1 MDLMSELSDSISE
14 VKNGKAPQKAK
25 AASPKAQ
32 EKKPDIAAKEAASGE
47 KPTEKQPWEL
57 DSVSE
62 KEEPTTEEAPSEE
75 KVPDDVRTPEAKAR
89 WTELK
94 KSQNELNKLKPEY
107 EALKEEV
114 EKLRATPEKVPEEV
128 ENELKELRQFRA
140 AYKVEESPEFK
151 QYVTEPWTEQVTA
164 IQEVAEF
171 AGIDVDALLK
181 ATDEPN
187 TLRRAQAIKAALA
200 ESTEDVDSHAIEIVM
215 RAADKL
221 HKEVYPNQAQL
232 KAQALEIQNAFKGK
246 EELENSKKAQEIEQ
260 KFSAS
265 AEQMYTTLESK
276 LKATGL
282 FNNKELAERVKAA
295 KPYDISEKPM
305 EAAYQAQASAL
316 LPGFITKYNEVVSEL
331 KTVKAALAARGK
343 AVASPSDNSEA
354 PKSTSSEYD
363 GGANLEDELRAV
375 TRRR

>member
-1 MDLMSELSDSISE
+1 MSELSDSISE

-25 AASPKAQ
+25 ASPKAQ
-32 EKKPDIAAKEAASGE
+32 EKKPEIAAKEAASGE
-47 KPTEKQPWEL
+47 KAPEKQPWEVEA
-57 DSVSE
+57 VSG
-62 KEEPTTEEAPSEE
+62 KEDPTTEEAPTEE
-75 KVPDDVRTPEAKAR
+75 KVPEDVKTPEAKAR

-94 KSQNELNKLKPEY
+94 KSQSELNKLKPEY

-114 EKLRATPEKVPEEV
+114 EKLRATPEKVPAEV
-128 ENELKELRQFRA
+128 ETELNELRQFRA

-151 QYVTEPWTEQVTA
+151 QYVTEPWNEQVTA

-246 EELENSKKAQEIEQ
+246 EELEKSQKAQEIEQ

-295 KPYDISEKPM
+295 KPYDISEQPM

-316 LPGFITKYNEVVSEL
+316 LPGFITKYNEVVAEL
-331 KTVKAALAARGK
+331 KTVKASLAARGK
-343 AVASPSDNSEA
+343 AVASPSDSSEA
-354 PKSTSSEYD
+354 PKSTSNEYD
-363 GGANLEDELRAV
+363 GGSNLEDELRAV
-375 TRRR
+375 TRRY

>member
-1 MDLMSELSDSISE
+1 MSELSDSISE

-25 AASPKAQ
+25 AASPKPQ
-32 EKKPDIAAKEAASGE
+32 EKKPEIAAKEAASGE
-47 KPTEKQPWEL
+47 KTPEKQPWEV
-57 DSVSE
+57 DAASE
-62 KEEPTTEEAPSEE
+62 KEEPATEEVATEE
-75 KVPDDVRTPEAKAR
+75 KVPEDVKTPEAKAR

-114 EKLRATPEKVPEEV
+114 EKLRATPEKVPAEIES
-128 ENELKELRQFRA
+128 ELNELRQFRA

-151 QYVTEPWTEQVTA
+151 QYVTEPWNEQVTA

-187 TLRRAQAIKAALA
+187 MLRRAQAIKAALA
-200 ESTEDVDSHAIEIVM
+200 ESVEEVDSHAIEIVM

-246 EELENSKKAQEIEQ
+246 EELEKSQKAQEIEQ
-260 KFSAS
+260 KFNSSAQ
-265 AEQMYTTLESK
+265 EMYATLEAK

-295 KPYDISEKPM
+295 KPYDVSEKPM

-316 LPGFITKYNEVVSEL
+316 LPGFITKYNEVVAEL
-331 KTVKAALAARGK
+331 KTVKASLAARGK
-343 AVASPSDNSEA
+343 AVASPSDSAEA
-354 PKSTSSEYD
+354 PKSTSNEYD
-363 GGANLEDELRAV
+363 GGTNLEDELRAV
-375 TRRR
+375 TRRY

>member
-1 MDLMSELSDSISE
+1 MSELSDSISE

-32 EKKPDIAAKEAASGE
+32 EKKPEIAAKEAASGE
-47 KPTEKQPWEL
+47 KQPWEGE
-57 DSVSE
+57 SVSE
-62 KEEPTTEEAPSEE
+62 KEDPTTEEAPTEE
-75 KVPDDVRTPEAKAR
+75 KVPEDVKTPEAKAR

-94 KSQNELNKLKPEY
+94 KSQSELNKLKPEY

-114 EKLRATPEKVPEEV
+114 EKLRATPEKIPAEIET
-128 ENELKELRQFRA
+128 ELNELRQFRA
-140 AYKVEESPEFK
+140 AYKVEESPDFK
-151 QYVTEPWTEQVTA
+151 KYVTEPWNEQMTA

-246 EELENSKKAQEIEQ
+246 EELEKSQKAQEIEQ

-316 LPGFITKYNEVVSEL
+316 LPGFITKYNEVVAEL
-331 KTVKAALAARGK
+331 KTVKASLAARGK
-343 AVASPSDNSEA
+343 AVASPSDSTEA
-354 PKSTSSEYD
+354 PKSTSNEYD
-363 GGANLEDELRAV
+363 GGSNLEDELRAV
-375 TRRR
+375 TRRY